1 MYINTF
7 FNNKKSWIIY
17 PIYSAERFWK
27 LYDNWN
33 RTNKPPSVWFHLS
46 EICRI
51 DKSLKTEDGSVVVRS
66 WEKKMDGGM
75 INGWRILMLKW
86 RRCLRRRYINQK
98 KCFEST
104 NHHWTVYFKY
114 VQYVSAPHTHY
125 VNTYALHTG
134 IIQTTNDPTH
144 CTVFSVFESRKSQ
157 NS

>member
-27 LYDNWN
+27 LYHNWN

-86 RRCLRRRYINQK
+86 RRCLGRRYRNK
-98 KCFEST
+98 KNVLNPLIIIELCTLNMFSMWVFPTYIMQTHMRYTYTHRHYT
-104 NHHWTVYFKY
+104 NHKW
-114 VQYVSAPHTHY
+114 S
-125 VNTYALHTG
+125 NSLHRFLCLW
-134 IIQTTNDPTH
+134 I
-144 CTVFSVFESRKSQ
+144 
-157 NS
+157 